1 MLRIGYNTNGFIC
14 HSLEAALQII
24 ADLGFRGVAI
34 TLDNYI
40 LNPAAPDLNR
50 QLDRTRALLEQCCLS
65 CVIETGARFL
75 LDPNQKHSPTL
86 ISADPEGRRKRL
98 HFYKRALDI
107 AARLE
112 AEALSFWSGI
122 RNGDVSETDAWDWLV
137 QGCREVLDY
146 AAQYNIPLAFE
157 PEPGMFVENLTQFQ
171 QLKEHLNHD
180 LWGLTLDLG
189 HAFLTES
196 NTPGA
201 CIRQFKNDI
210 KNIHIEDMKKSA
222 HEHLQFGEGE
232 MDFPDIFDALK
243 DISYN
248 GPINVELSRHSHD
261 AVNAAKQA
269 YDFLSKHISPKI
281 I

>member
-1 MLRIGYNTNGFIC
+1 MHRIGYNTNGFIY
-14 HSLEAALQII
+14 HTLEAALQII

-50 QLDRTRALLEQCCLS
+50 QLDQTREMLEQYRLS

-75 LDPNQKHSPTL
+75 LDARQKHEPTL
-86 ISADPEGRRKRL
+86 ISAEPEGKRIRL
-98 HFYKRALDI
+98 DFYRRALDI
-107 AARLE
+107 AARLD
-112 AEALSFWSGI
+112 ADALSFWSGN
-122 RNGDVSETDAWDWLV
+122 RNGDVIETDAWDWLV
-137 QGCREVLDY
+137 QGCRELLDY

-157 PEPGMFVENLTQFQ
+157 PEPGMFVENLTQYQ

-180 LWGLTLDLG
+180 LWGLTLDVG

-201 CIRQFKNDI
+201 CIRQFRNDI
-210 KNIHIEDMKKSA
+210 KNIHIEDMKKRA

-248 GPINVELSRHSHD
+248 GPINVELSRHSQD
-261 AVNAAKQA
+261 AVNAAKHA
-269 YDFLSKHISPKI
+269 YSYLSRFL
-281 I
+281 

>member
-24 ADLGFRGVAI
+24 ADLGFRGVAV

-243 DISYN
+243 DISYS

-269 YDFLSKHISPKI
+269 YSYLSKFL
-281 I
+281 